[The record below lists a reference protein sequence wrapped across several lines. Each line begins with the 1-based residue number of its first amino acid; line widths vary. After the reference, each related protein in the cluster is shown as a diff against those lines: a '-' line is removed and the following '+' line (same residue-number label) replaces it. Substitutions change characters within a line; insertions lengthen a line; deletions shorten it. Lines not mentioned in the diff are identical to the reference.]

1 MNNDKN
7 DSLVLSPPD
16 APPAENLLAVIAHAV
31 ADPRC
36 DVAKMEKLLDMHQRI
51 VTEQRKT
58 AFMAAMARVAVKLPE
73 IGKLGQSHHGK
84 YARLEDIDRAI
95 RPIISEEGLS
105 LSFDSQP
112 IDGKV
117 RVTCKLSHADGHSET
132 KQIDLPLDTSGSKNG
147 AQSVISTV
155 SYGRRALTKMFFNL
169 VEAGEDTD
177 ANDPTCITEEQA
189 RDIRTMLQDLKSD
202 ERNFL
207 DLIAGVSTIEQIPAR
222 DHKRIINALETKG
235 RLKREA
241 EEQKARKQ
249 K

>member
-1 MNNDKN
+1 MEEESNETR
-7 DSLVLSPPD
+7 VATVPQ
-16 APPAENLLAVIAHAV
+16 ATNLLSVIAQAV

-51 VTEQRKT
+51 VDEQRKT

-73 IGKLGQSHHGK
+73 IGKHGTSHHGK
-84 YARLEDIDRAI
+84 YARLEDIDKAI

-112 IDGKV
+112 IEGKV

-132 KQIDLPLDTSGSKNG
+132 KQIDLPLDNSGSKNG

-177 ANDPTCITEEQA
+177 ANTDEPITEEQA
-189 RDIRTMLQDLKSD
+189 RDIRTLLKDTHSN
-202 ERNFL
+202 EAKFL
-207 DLIAGVSTIEQIPAR
+207 ELIAGAPRIEDISAR
-222 DHKRIINALETKG
+222 DFKRVVNALETK
-235 RLKREA
+235 RRN
-241 EEQKARKQ
+241 QK
-249 K
+249 